1 MNSMQPTFTT
11 IQEARRWAS
20 LFLQKHD
27 REPQA
32 AQLLLEGFLGWSFSK
47 ILAYED
53 EPMSEDVK
61 ESFIKAVRAH
71 AETGEPVQH
80 LLGSASFFGR
90 TFKVTPD
97 VLIPRPETEELVL
110 GVMGWA
116 REEKIETPSIVDLGT
131 GSGIIAITASLEIPG
146 SHVTA
151 VDISSEALVVAEG
164 NARQHGADIQ
174 FRQGDFLTPVM
185 DETFDI
191 LISNPPYISE
201 EEKALMDDTVLDFDP
216 SLALFAEEEGLAAY
230 KSILHQAAHLE
241 QKPLLIAF
249 EIGWR
254 QGEQV
259 SSLIERFLPGFRAE
273 VRQDINGRDRMVFAS
288 RRKTV

>member
-1 MNSMQPTFTT
+1 
-11 IQEARRWAS
+11 
-20 LFLQKHD
+20 
-27 REPQA
+27 
-32 AQLLLEGFLGWSFSK
+32 
-47 ILAYED
+47 
-53 EPMSEDVK
+53 
-61 ESFIKAVRAH
+61 
-71 AETGEPVQH
+71 
-80 LLGSASFFGR
+80 
-90 TFKVTPD
+90 
-97 VLIPRPETEELVL
+97 
-110 GVMGWA
+110 
-116 REEKIETPSIVDLGT
+116 
-131 GSGIIAITASLEIPG
+131 
-146 SHVTA
+146 
-151 VDISSEALVVAEG
+151 
-164 NARQHGADIQ
+164 
-174 FRQGDFLTPVM
+174 M

-259 SSLIERFLPGFRAE
+259 SSLIERLLPGFRAE